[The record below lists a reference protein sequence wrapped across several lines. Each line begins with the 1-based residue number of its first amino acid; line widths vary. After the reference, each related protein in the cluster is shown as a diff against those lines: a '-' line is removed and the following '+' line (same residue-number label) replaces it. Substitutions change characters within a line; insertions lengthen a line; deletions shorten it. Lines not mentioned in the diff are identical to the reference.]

1 MLRGTLLFLSR
12 SERARRAVLALP
24 GAQRAARQF
33 VAGETLAQGVEAVRA
48 LQAKGM
54 LATLDHLGENV
65 RTAEEAGA
73 ARDAYLNVLREIA
86 RRKLPS
92 TISVKLTQL
101 GLDISENICRDN
113 LCMLVEEAERLG
125 EFVEVDMES
134 SAYTERTL
142 RLVAEMRHNQSRRGS
157 TDAHHPERESKDRKG
172 ASHKDAPPLA
182 LRALNATE
190 PGAQTSGGAIGS
202 VGAVIQAYLY
212 RSEKDVRELLKHQT
226 SIRLCKGAYNEPAEV
241 AFPRKEDVDANYVRL
256 TRVLLESGLYHR
268 IATHDLRMI
277 NAAKRMVAELSLGKN
292 RFEFQMLYGV
302 RSDLQEQLAK
312 EGYRV
317 RVYIPFGKAWFA
329 YFMRRLAERPAN
341 LWFAL
346 RSILRS

>member
-1 MLRGTLLFLSR
+1 MLRGTLLYLSR
-12 SERARRAVLALP
+12 SERARRWVLALP

-33 VAGETLAQGVEAVRA
+33 VAGETLQQGVDAVRR
-48 LQAKGM
+48 LQARGM

-65 RTAEEAGA
+65 RTAEEARA

-86 RRKLPS
+86 RQKLPS

-101 GLDISENICRDN
+101 GLDLSEDTCREN
-113 LCMLVEEAERLG
+113 LRTLVEDAARLG

-142 RLVAEMRHNQSRRGS
+142 RLVLEVATRDSGLA
-157 TDAHHPERESKDRKG
+157 TRK
-172 ASHKDAPPLA
+172 SHDAPGAP
-182 LRALNATE
+182 TE
-190 PGAQTSGGAIGS
+190 PRPHGSGGAVFRQVAANPQPIGAMCAIGS
-202 VGAVIQAYLY
+202 VGAVIQAYLF
-212 RSEKDVRELLKHQT
+212 RSENDVRELLQHQT
-226 SIRLCKGAYNEPAEV
+226 SIRLCKGAYNEPPEV
-241 AFPRKEDVDANYVRL
+241 AFPRKEDVDANYLRL
-256 TRVLLESGLYHR
+256 MRLLLESGLYHR
-268 IATHDLRMI
+268 IATHDLRML
-277 NAAKRMVAELSLGKN
+277 NAAKRTAAELGLAKD

-302 RSDLQEQLAK
+302 RSDLQEQLAR

-317 RVYIPFGKAWFA
+317 RVYIPFGRAWFA

-346 RSILRS
+346 RSMAR